1 MSMTA
6 TPPSPELE
14 RLSLGF
20 IPLLDAA
27 LLIIARE
34 RGFFAEQGLDVSLS
48 RENAWSTLR
57 DKVAAGL
64 LDGAQMLAPLPLA
77 MSLGLG
83 RAPCDTLAP
92 IILSRN
98 GNTLTLSET
107 LCRESGAT
115 LGEAPAAS
123 ARALADWLR
132 RQAGDRRPRL
142 AMVYPF
148 SCQHY
153 LLREW
158 LSLAGIDAERDVELI
173 ALPPPRMVEAL
184 QEGRIDGFCAGEPWG
199 TLARHR
205 GAGRLIATGAQL
217 WPDHPEKVLG
227 VTGSWARRYPATQSA
242 LIRALAR
249 ASSWLAESPGH
260 RRQARDWLALP
271 PYLDHSICHL
281 DGLALDGAPIHQRLY
296 GAGVLRPTSAAAGR
310 FAEHIG
316 QHLRDHGR
324 TLDLHTLEECYSPV
338 HFDAATHH

>member
-1 MSMTA
+1 MHQTA
-6 TPPSPELE
+6 NHPPELE
-14 RLSLGF
+14 HLTLGF

-34 RGFFAEQGLDVSLS
+34 QGFFAEQGLEVSLS

-83 RAPCDTLAP
+83 RAPCDALAP
-92 IILSRN
+92 IILGRN
-98 GNTLTLSET
+98 GNTLTLSEA

-115 LGEAPAAS
+115 LGDAPAAS
-123 ARALADWLR
+123 ARALGDWLR
-132 RQAGDRRPRL
+132 RQPVARRPCL

-158 LSLAGIDAERDVELI
+158 LSLGGLDPERDVELI
-173 ALPPPRMVEAL
+173 ALPPPRMVQAL
-184 QEGRIDGFCAGEPWG
+184 QEGHIDGFCAGEPWG

-205 GAGRLIATGAQL
+205 GAGRPVATGAQL

-227 VTGSWARRYPATQSA
+227 VTGSWARRYPATLA
-242 LIRALAR
+242 AVLRALTH
-249 ASSWLAESPGH
+249 ASAWLAASPEH
-260 RRQARDWLALP
+260 RRRARDWLALP
-271 PYLDHSICHL
+271 PYLDRAIGHL
-281 DGLALDGAPIHQRLY
+281 GDLALDRAPIHQRLY
-296 GAGVLRPTSAAAGR
+296 GEGVLRPSPAAAGR
-310 FAEHIG
+310 FAEHLER
-316 QHLRDHGR
+316 HMHDHGR
-324 TLDLHTLEECYSPV
+324 TLDRHTLDECYSPV
-338 HFDAATHH
+338 HFDTATHQ